1 MHSPCDTNSTVDVP
15 FLPFDPGG
23 SLGQRLGG
31 EPHPASQASS
41 HVIVDHFLKR
51 SIFARFHGNERY
63 LTFTDAFLLVRSI
76 DGCLVAYIIIDSHH
90 TFRSRVHDTI
100 QGLPE
105 FTRACKTVSHSAT
118 TQERGSCNEDAF
130 VGTVP
135 NHIVKENRPGPRRHG
150 TYDPCPMFYEP
161 SGAGFRYKPKA
172 NHKPNR
178 AAKTAARAPE
188 KKKTPPAGQKH
199 GSKGGGAGH
208 WRWRPWHARAMA
220 MTPRG
225 ASVRPGG
232 AGGPSLAAPGGAGVS
247 GAARNGIW
255 GSASW

>member
-130 VGTVP
+130 AGTVP

-161 SGAGFRYKPKA
+161 SGPGFVINPKQTT
-172 NHKPNR
+172 NQTGPPKRQRGRRRKKRHRRPGKNT
-178 AAKTAARAPE
+178 AAK
-188 KKKTPPAGQKH
+188 
-199 GSKGGGAGH
+199 
-208 WRWRPWHARAMA
+208 
-220 MTPRG
+220 
-225 ASVRPGG
+225 
-232 AGGPSLAAPGGAGVS
+232 
-247 GAARNGIW
+247 GAARGIGVGGRGMRVQW
-255 GSASW
+255 P